1 MSKSLYSFFNCKN
14 KEELHQKLLNDD
26 PITQPL
32 KELFNDLAKEKVYE
46 YGQIGSQAMAV
57 NFFKKFSIPKEN
69 SLYLLLTNTK
79 NYPLAVYQFD
89 YDTDLSVIAENIAL
103 TSSVRG
109 AFIARGENESD
120 TVISLEG
127 LLDLIG
133 IQLLDHLVISQ
144 DGKVHSESYQTEV
157 SLPVEFKGEDLQ
169 LPVIDDENH
178 ILGVK
183 YNHFELN
190 LEMNNLDIESD
201 ALLVAEELNHFKRY
215 HAFQALI
222 GENISNETMITKHFK
237 VALQDLPNE
246 HLYIATFDNNYDIQK
261 IHNISIGGVSSTIA
275 EPMGVL
281 NHLYAKNTKGFF
293 IVHNHPG
300 GFPDP
305 SEADIST
312 TQRFV
317 ELAEITNKKL
327 SEHYI
332 VAGVGSTKISEEY
345 PFDYDFKSI
354 KQNARKTIADK
365 NAKEIMSISKKLQNA
380 QQQAQNYKGEQ
391 LSLEL
396 NKEVE
401 R

>member
-1 MSKSLYSFFNCKN
+1 MEVLPPGEYKTSQKDLPLIDSKSNVK
-14 KEELHQKLLNDD
+14 
-26 PITQPL
+26 
-32 KELFNDLAKEKVYE
+32 
-46 YGQIGSQAMAV
+46 GQ
-57 NFFKKFSIPKEN
+57 
-69 SLYLLLTNTK
+69 
-79 NYPLAVYQFD
+79 
-89 YDTDLSVIAENIAL
+89 
-103 TSSVRG
+103 R
-109 AFIARGENESD
+109 
-120 TVISLEG
+120 
-127 LLDLIG
+127 
-133 IQLLDHLVISQ
+133 
-144 DGKVHSESYQTEV
+144 
-157 SLPVEFKGEDLQ
+157 
-169 LPVIDDENH
+169 
-178 ILGVK
+178 
-183 YNHFELN
+183 YNHFELDN
-190 LEMNNLDIESD
+190 EITKFGFEDDVLMVS
-201 ALLVAEELNHFKRY
+201 EELNEFRRY
-215 HAFQALI
+215 HALKTLI

-354 KQNARKTIADK
+354 KQNARKMIAERNAKDVMTINKRLK
-365 NAKEIMSISKKLQNA
+365 NAQDHVR
-380 QQQAQNYKGEQ
+380 NYKGEQ
-391 LSLEL
+391 LTLDFKNEP
-396 NKEVE
+396 E